1 MKAKVVF
8 INKKTKTY
16 FAEGRTLQEVL
27 DKAEERFYEETHRL
41 YDDFEI
47 SVIDPTDWDVAPDE
61 EE

>member
-16 FAEGRTLQEVL
+16 FAEGRTMQEVL

-47 SVIDPTDWDVAPDE
+47 
-61 EE
+61 